1 MGRGAVMKI
10 IRKKKE
16 IRKDKEIEKIRVKY
30 HFKENT
36 MKEIVKLTAVITA
49 GTILF
54 FSYLNFITYK
64 GELRGEHTLYVKID
78 GRTGQVLKI
87 DNKYLKKQFFIK
99 NSRNLEYGTYLIKF
113 KILKITEKN
122 SFTTLEG
129 KISGYRESGLNFIRK
144 YILGIFDNL
153 FITNDNL
160 YAFSKA
166 SILGEKADISKDM
179 NDRFKYTGL
188 AHLIVISGSHI
199 SLVIIGIIR
208 ILDGINLGYRIKYI
222 FALLILTLY
231 CMLAGMSPGIMRAY
245 IMGAMMILARLIF
258 EKEDSMKSL
267 VISFVIIVIL
277 NPYSIYD
284 ISMQL
289 SYAAVIAII
298 FIYPPVEKIAEKK
311 FFSKIEGGII
321 ENTLKL
327 LLMSFVI
334 QITSMPLFLYYFK
347 KLPVFS
353 FFLNIAGVPI
363 GTVLIEVL
371 FLITLLNI
379 LKIEILNWIL
389 IPLAEFI
396 YNSFEGFVFMGSRLP
411 ILQVDVNSRINVMY
425 IFIYY
430 MILGLFLK
438 ILSRK
443 D

>member
-10 IRKKKE
+10 IKKKKE

-30 HFKENT
+30 YFKENT
-36 MKEIVKLTAVITA
+36 IKEIVKFAAVITA

-199 SLVIIGIIR
+199 SLVIMGIIR

-231 CMLAGMSPGIMRAY
+231 CMLTGMSPGIMRAY

-267 VISFVIIVIL
+267 VVSFVIIVIL

-411 ILQVDVNSRINVMY
+411 MLQVDVNSRINVMY

>member
-10 IRKKKE
+10 IKKKKE

-30 HFKENT
+30 YFKENT
-36 MKEIVKLTAVITA
+36 IKEIVKFAAVITA

-199 SLVIIGIIR
+199 SLVIMGIIR

-231 CMLAGMSPGIMRAY
+231 CMLTGMSPGIMRAY

-267 VISFVIIVIL
+267 VVSFVIIVIL

-396 YNSFEGFVFMGSRLP
+396 YNSFEEIGRAHV
-411 ILQVDVNSRINVMY
+411 
-425 IFIYY
+425 
-430 MILGLFLK
+430 
-438 ILSRK
+438 
-443 D
+443 

>member
-1 MGRGAVMKI
+1 MKI

>member
-1 MGRGAVMKI
+1 MKI

-30 HFKENT
+30 HFKKNT

-231 CMLAGMSPGIMRAY
+231 CMLTGMSPGIMRAY

>member
-1 MGRGAVMKI
+1 MKI

-30 HFKENT
+30 HFKKNT

>member
-1 MGRGAVMKI
+1 MKI

-16 IRKDKEIEKIRVKY
+16 IIKDKESEEIRKKY
-30 HFKENT
+30 YFEENI
-36 MKEIVKLTAVITA
+36 MKEIMKLVVVITA
-49 GTILF
+49 GMIVF

-64 GELRGEHTLYVKID
+64 TELKGDHTLYVKID
-78 GRTGQVLKI
+78 GRMGQVLKI
-87 DNKYLKKQFFIK
+87 DNKYLKKQLFIK
-99 NSRNLEYGTYLIKF
+99 NSKNLEYGTYLIKF
-113 KILKITEKN
+113 KILKITEKS
-122 SFTTLEG
+122 SFTILEG
-129 KISGYRESGLNFIRK
+129 KITGYRESGLNFIRK
-144 YILGIFDNL
+144 YILNIFDNL
-153 FITNDNL
+153 FITHDNL

-199 SLVIIGIIR
+199 SLVIMGMIW

-222 FALLILTLY
+222 IALLILTLY
-231 CMLAGMSPGIMRAY
+231 CMLVGMSPGIMRAY
-245 IMGAMMILARLIF
+245 IMGAMMILARILF

-267 VISFVIIVIL
+267 GVSFIIIIIL

-289 SYAAVIAII
+289 SYAAVIAIV
-298 FIYPPVEKIAEKK
+298 FIYPPVEKIVEKK
-311 FFSKIEGGII
+311 FFSKIGSGII

-327 LLMSFVI
+327 VLMSFII
-334 QITSMPLFLYYFK
+334 QITSIPLFLYYFK

-353 FFLNIAGVPI
+353 FLLNIAGVPI

-389 IPLAEFI
+389 VPLAEFI
-396 YNSFEGFVFMGSRLP
+396 YNAFEGFVFMGSRIP
-411 ILQVDVNSRINVMY
+411 MLQIDLNSKIDVIY

>member
-1 MGRGAVMKI
+1 MKI

-30 HFKENT
+30 YFKENT
-36 MKEIVKLTAVITA
+36 IKEIVKFAAVITA
-49 GTILF
+49 GMILF

-199 SLVIIGIIR
+199 SLVIMGIIR

-411 ILQVDVNSRINVMY
+411 MLQVDVNSRINVMY

>member
-1 MGRGAVMKI
+1 MKI

-30 HFKENT
+30 HFKKNT

-411 ILQVDVNSRINVMY
+411 MLQVDVNSRINVMY

>member
-1 MGRGAVMKI
+1 MKI

-36 MKEIVKLTAVITA
+36 MKEIVKLAAVITA